1 MEGIRWGDWPQS
13 SLTNQC
19 DQIEITS
26 HLRVI
31 HFLYIHHEILWWSSH
46 IKIWFCFFSCLLI
59 LKLSYVLSMIWWQ
72 SPSPLFLLL
81 LPSPS
86 LSLSLSL
93 SLTVALSL
101 VFGPPPGRLL
111 LLSADWRQNF
121 QILFEFWWQFLWR
134 IFAFND
140 SCNFLLILR

>member
-59 LKLSYVLSMIWWQ
+59 LKLSPVLSMIWWQ
-72 SPSPLFLLL
+72 SPLPSFPPPLLL
-81 LPSPS
+81 S

-93 SLTVALSL
+93 SHCCTQFSFWSATSQTPLTLRWLEAKLSDSIWVL
-101 VFGPPPGRLL
+101 
-111 LLSADWRQNF
+111 
-121 QILFEFWWQFLWR
+121 WQFLWR